1 MQRIKSVSYT
11 LGAQFAPLIAN
22 GDASELTD
30 DEAHGF
36 DSFEREVQRVAPE
49 GYSFSHWS
57 IDTDDYNEFARCEV
71 TDLLGAC
78 YRVDAIY
85 FHDAA

>member
-1 MQRIKSVSYT
+1 MQRIKTVSYT

-22 GDASELTD
+22 ADSSHLTD
-30 DEAHGF
+30 DEAHMF

-49 GYSFSHWS
+49 GYSFSHWA
-57 IDTDDYNEFARCEV
+57 IDTDDYDEFAECEI
-71 TDLLGAC
+71 TGLRGAC

-85 FHDAA
+85 FHDKA